1 MDEKTTH
8 RIEEFEKCLE
18 SAQWKMK
25 VAADALKEIDS
36 NYELFVAFGDKKKMF
51 ELERSFM
58 KTTIYQ
64 EKLLENFA
72 ATRDAFEAYVNEE
85 YFKKNNKIEGEQTK

>member
-36 NYELFVAFGDKKKMF
+36 NYEIFAAFGDTKKMF
-51 ELERSFM
+51 ELERAFM
-58 KTTIYQ
+58 KATIYQ
-64 EKLLENFA
+64 EKLLENFEM
-72 ATRDAFEAYVNEE
+72 TREAFESYVNEE
-85 YFKKNNKIEGEQTK
+85 YFKKNNSGEEKQE